1 MINELPTALDLSAI
15 AIGGLFGA
23 SVAAQRKTPIV
34 GVMMIGVLMALGGG
48 ILRDVLLQTEIVA
61 MHDVWY
67 IPVAV
72 GGAIFGLPLARK
84 IVERS
89 IIGLILDGIVLGLY
103 VVIGTQ
109 KALVLGFA
117 AGPSILIGVLTGIGG
132 GTLVDVL
139 IGQKPVVLRDGPW
152 FATAAI
158 TGSVL
163 LVSLHP
169 YMNNDLLDVIVISVV
184 AILRITSVKLGFDA
198 PSTETLKKVK
208 RKKS

>member
-1 MINELPTALDLSAI
+1 MINQLPTALDLFAI

-23 SVAAQRKTPIV
+23 SVAAQRKTPLV
-34 GVMMIGVLMALGGG
+34 GVMFIGVLMALGGG
-48 ILRDVLLQTEIVA
+48 IIRDLLLQVEIVA
-61 MHDVWY
+61 MHDLWY

-72 GGAIFGLPLARK
+72 AGAVFGLPLARK

-103 VVIGTQ
+103 VVVGTQ
-109 KALVLGFA
+109 KALLLGFP
-117 AGPSILIGVLTGIGG
+117 AGPSILVGVLTGIGG
-132 GTLVDVL
+132 GTLVDVAV
-139 IGQKPVVLRDGPW
+139 GQQPVVLRDGPW

-158 TGSVL
+158 TGAVGITLLYPYVNQDVL
-163 LVSLHP
+163 A
-169 YMNNDLLDVIVISVV
+169 VV
-184 AILRITSVKLGFDA
+184 AICAIATLRITSVKYGFDA